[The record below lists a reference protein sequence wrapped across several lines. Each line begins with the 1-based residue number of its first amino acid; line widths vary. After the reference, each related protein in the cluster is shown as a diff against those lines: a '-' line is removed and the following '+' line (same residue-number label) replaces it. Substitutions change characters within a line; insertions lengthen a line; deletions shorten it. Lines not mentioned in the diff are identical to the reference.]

1 MRPSSAIVSC
11 GSNGVVRSY
20 LVELRNIAINS
31 QTLNYATLA
40 RLKKAPILIGS
51 RRVRREKSGSAIE
64 PIDGDE
70 EDWELEYNLLA
81 PNQVAIADDTIAL
94 QQFGE
99 DIFCAPQED
108 ILEGEYRNKFPG
120 VTRQLS
126 KS

>member
-1 MRPSSAIVSC
+1 VRPSCVIVSC
-11 GSNGVVRSY
+11 GSNGAVRSY

-31 QTLNYATLA
+31 QTLNYATSA
-40 RLKKAPILIGS
+40 RLRKAPILIGS
-51 RRVRREKSGSAIE
+51 RRVRRQKSGAATD
-64 PIDGDE
+64 PVDGDE

-108 ILEGEYRNKFPG
+108 ILEGEYRNKFPWYS
-120 VTRQLS
+120 T
-126 KS
+126 